1 MGKWQRHLYQPVLP
15 LGEDGRRVTGS
26 EAHIALSRK
35 AAGEGMVLLKNEK
48 ACLPLTAGARVALF
62 GKGTIDYVKGGGG
75 SGDVTVSYVRNLYEG
90 MKQME
95 SRGKVELFH
104 ELPLFYEKEI
114 ADQYAEGAVPGMT
127 KEPVL
132 PEEMLERAKEAA
144 DVAVVTFC
152 RFSGEG
158 WDRVSTGSK
167 AEDSETD
174 GIQPAGDGQGNMAGQ
189 TEVPEQEATDGRQVT
204 APKRQV
210 EENQVLRMGKDI
222 FERGDFYLTKAE
234 EALLEAVCSRFAR
247 VIVVMNVG
255 GMVDSSWFKG
265 NDRIGAVLMA
275 WQGGMEGG
283 LAAAEVLCGDVN
295 PSGRLADTFAASLE
309 DYPSTAG
316 FHESDDYVDYT
327 EDIYVGYRYFETIP
341 GAAGKVNYPFG
352 FGLSYTDF
360 DISVT
365 SGAKQG
371 DEIVFDVQVKNTG
384 GRAGKEVVQIYF
396 SAPQGKLGKP
406 ARVLAAFRKTKLL
419 EPGETVGLRL
429 AFSIASMASYDDTG
443 KVCASAYVLEPGEYA
458 FYIGRNVRD
467 AVKAE
472 FVYRQENVQ
481 VTEQLT
487 SQAAPCRLARRLLAS
502 GEYENLAADEAEA
515 RAICEETTDA
525 SGQTTECVSREMVK
539 AEAAGLACP
548 EKAGQA
554 AETAGSACGETAE
567 TEGQAAGQPCFGNAE
582 PGKTAPAA
590 LPPQDPAEL
599 EGVRPAVRGIERTR
613 RDRIGDRPQL
623 LDVAEG
629 RTTLDD
635 FVEQLSDDDRIHLL
649 GGQPNTGVAN
659 TFGMGNLPEYGVPN
673 VMTADGPAGLRI
685 WKTCGIFTT
694 AFPCATLLA
703 CTWDPDLAEQVGA
716 AAADELKENNLGLWL
731 APAVNIHRSPLCGR
745 NFEYYSEDPLLA
757 GKVAAA
763 MVRGIQSKKIGACA
777 KHFACN
783 NKETNRKDSDSRVSE
798 RALREIY
805 LKAFEI
811 IVKESQPYMI
821 MTSYN
826 LINGVQA
833 SENKDLLT
841 GVLRGEW
848 GYTGLVT
855 TDWWTHGEHYRE
867 IKAGNDVKMG
877 TGYPE
882 RVKEALE
889 KGLISREEI
898 TACARRVLE
907 MILKME

>member
-35 AAGEGMVLLKNEK
+35 AAGEGMVLLKNERE
-48 ACLPLTAGARVALF
+48 CLPLAAGAKVALF

-75 SGDVTVSYVRNLYEG
+75 SGDVTVAYVRNLYEG

-114 ADQYAEGAVPGMT
+114 AVQYEAGAVPGMT

-132 PEEMLERAKEAA
+132 PEELLERAGKAA
-144 DVAVVTFC
+144 DIAVVTFC

-158 WDRVSTGSK
+158 WDRVSTDGTEQKEK
-167 AEDSETD
+167 AE
-174 GIQPAGDGQGNMAGQ
+174 
-189 TEVPEQEATDGRQVT
+189 
-204 APKRQV
+204 
-210 EENQVLRMGKDI
+210 ENPVLRMGKDI

-234 EALLEAVCSRFAR
+234 EALLEAVCSRFSQ

-255 GMVDSSWFKG
+255 GMVDSSWFKD
-265 NDRIGAVLMA
+265 NNRIGAVLMA

-341 GAAGKVNYPFG
+341 GASGKVNYPFG

-360 DISVT
+360 DISVE
-365 SGAKQG
+365 SAARQG
-371 DEIVFDVQVKNTG
+371 DEIVFDVRVKNTG
-384 GRAGKEVVQIYF
+384 RRAGKEVVQVYF
-396 SAPQGKLGKP
+396 GAPQGKLGKP
-406 ARVLAAFRKTKLL
+406 ARALAAFQKTKLL
-419 EPGETVGLRL
+419 EPGEKVSLRL
-429 AFSIASMASYDDTG
+429 SFPVASMASYDDRG
-443 KVCASAYVLEPGEYA
+443 KVCASAYILEPGEYA
-458 FYIGRNVRD
+458 FYIGENVRD
-467 AVKAE
+467 AVKAD
-472 FVYRQENVQ
+472 FVYCQETVR

-487 SQAAPCRLARRLLAS
+487 SQAAPHKLSGRLLAS
-502 GEYENLAADEAEA
+502 GKYEKLPA
-515 RAICEETTDA
+515 
-525 SGQTTECVSREMVK
+525 G
-539 AEAAGLACP
+539 EAAG
-548 EKAGQA
+548 
-554 AETAGSACGETAE
+554 TVGSACGENTGA
-567 TEGQAAGQPCFGNAE
+567 GGQPCCGNAE
-582 PGKTAPAA
+582 PENTAAAACRVEPEAA

-599 EGVRPAVRGIERTR
+599 EGVRPAVRGIARTR

-629 RTTLDD
+629 RMTLDD
-635 FVEQLSDDDRIHLL
+635 FVEQLSDGDRIHLL

-703 CTWDPDLAEQVGA
+703 CTWDPELAEQVGA

-757 GKVAAA
+757 GRVAAA

-805 LKAFEI
+805 LKPFEI
-811 IVKESQPYMI
+811 LVKESQPYMI

-826 LINGVQA
+826 LVNGVRA

-841 GVLRGEW
+841 GILRGEW

-882 RVKEALE
+882 RVEEALA

-898 TACARRVLE
+898 AACARRVLE